1 MVIKT
6 YLPPFPAC
14 IIFPILKGLKK
25 CIRTQIQVHSLQIL
39 QDLSVKELWSSRV
52 LAHPQ
57 ILSIVKVKCK
67 YQSLNKLESISSVR
81 FYQAVMYFD

>member
-1 MVIKT
+1 MYPYV
-6 YLPPFPAC
+6 
-14 IIFPILKGLKK
+14 
-25 CIRTQIQVHSLQIL
+25 TQIQVHSLQIL

-52 LAHPQ
+52 LAHSQ

-81 FYQAVMYFD
+81 FYQAVMYFDWFKQAWISLVARINM

>member
-1 MVIKT
+1 MYPYV
-6 YLPPFPAC
+6 
-14 IIFPILKGLKK
+14 
-25 CIRTQIQVHSLQIL
+25 TQIQVHSLQIL

-81 FYQAVMYFD
+81 FYQAVMYFDWFKQAWISLVARINM